1 MCDLYVLF
9 SVCIVSVNQYSQ
21 LKLKM
26 NLMAYNLSRTFM
38 SKAEMLLKWSLKLY
52 SDWGIFSYVKEE
64 AFAW

>member
-38 SKAEMLLKWSLKLY
+38 SKAEMLLK
-52 SDWGIFSYVKEE
+52 
-64 AFAW
+64 